1 MSPSALPTKSR
12 SMRKNNATDEFAFPN
27 AKITQIVL
35 SRTFLI
41 CPFHMNFHKFD
52 WAESVRLADL
62 QVLINQ
68 VAFAECVSHCLYI
81 QAIVTLSVVFNSP
94 LYHSVFSEAGA

>member
-1 MSPSALPTKSR
+1 
-12 SMRKNNATDEFAFPN
+12 MRKNSATDEFAFPN

-41 CPFHMNFHKFD
+41 CPFHMSFHKFD

-81 QAIVTLSVVFNSP
+81 QAIITLSVVFNSP